1 MSLPARQPRPDPR
14 AFLGRGLA
22 FPLAVDARGKLAV
35 AEGET
40 KVDQAS
46 WLSLS
51 TALGERVMRP
61 RLGCG
66 AHDQLFAPGSAA
78 TITRIVDQ
86 VRRALTTLEPRI
98 AVLDVRADLSTDG
111 AALMV
116 EVDYKVRSNNAI
128 GNLVYPFFV
137 TEGF

>member
-1 MSLPARQPRPDPR
+1 M
-14 AFLGRGLA
+14 
-22 FPLAVDARGKLAV
+22 
-35 AEGET
+35 
-40 KVDQAS
+40 DQS
-46 WLSLS
+46 IWLILS

-61 RLGCG
+61 RSGCG
-66 AHDQLFAPGSAA
+66 AHDHLFAPGSAA
-78 TITRIVDQ
+78 TVTRIVDQ

-98 AVLDVRADLSTDG
+98 AVLDVRDDLSPDG